1 MSQLARRKC
10 GARVR
15 VRARAVGEIWR
26 VHTFRETA
34 PLRAPDGGALP
45 NESACVCGGGGITQ
59 LPSLP
64 GHLISHN
71 HKSFTRFILAAA
83 LNPLEGNLL
92 STKTQG
98 HFVPY
103 LNWRCKTGFSPN
115 SLSV

>member
-45 NESACVCGGGGITQ
+45 NESARVWGGGDHTTAVAPRAPH
-59 LPSLP
+59 LPQ
-64 GHLISHN
+64 
-71 HKSFTRFILAAA
+71 
-83 LNPLEGNLL
+83 PLKFYSIYFGG
-92 STKTQG
+92 SIK
-98 HFVPY
+98 PA
-103 LNWRCKTGFSPN
+103 
-115 SLSV
+115 

>member
-45 NESACVCGGGGITQ
+45 NESACVWGGGGDHTTAVAPRAPH
-59 LPSLP
+59 LPQ
-64 GHLISHN
+64 
-71 HKSFTRFILAAA
+71 
-83 LNPLEGNLL
+83 PLKFYSIYFGG
-92 STKTQG
+92 SIK
-98 HFVPY
+98 PA
-103 LNWRCKTGFSPN
+103 
-115 SLSV
+115 